1 MRIQQSPCDCYL
13 FRYKSLY
20 LLLYCILSAGIL
32 SAEEVT
38 VTVSGADLHAALGN
52 ALREAV
58 VRAAAE
64 NIDSVTFANNKL
76 KILSKLSEKPEKY
89 TISHTI
95 DTTWNSFGLT
105 FLTCRV
111 KVSIGS
117 IEEDLV
123 RAKISTGYMI
133 KPRIIVLLDERQ
145 GDMILNEKTATFI
158 INKKLVDQGYKVVES
173 EQIREIQA
181 TFAHM
186 SDSALAASAFAS
198 GADLIVRGTVKVSP
212 SVSQNIYDV
221 NFSSVT
227 VQTNAQIVDVSTANI
242 YAVSSRTITRKAMDP
257 FSALQDALTTVADS
271 VVASLSVDLLK
282 YQAHPSYREQRI
294 SLYIRPY
301 RAIDLEA
308 IEHYLRSLPVVRSTN
323 VRYIKDDQAVVGVD
337 IRGSI
342 QAIREALIDM
352 KNPSCV
358 IDQMT
363 FNSMSIYVQSNY
375 SKNASNAPVA
385 SSLEIKQ
392 FEIAPVFPSLIRYY
406 ETHPLAHI
414 SISDTD
420 KSVQKYTIK
429 VFIPEIMTAAVTKKV
444 DVINRTA
451 EKIEKIP
458 LLLDTKKIFKD
469 KNTRKVLALA
479 EIDYIQNNKKEKL
492 TITAPVIIHE
502 PNAID
507 WHQVATIASFVTYRD
522 PDIIKYA
529 TRAVKLI
536 NIEDFNKKDFLNAI
550 AIFLLLKQLKISY
563 IKDTRPLS
571 TLEEIDNV
579 QFPVETINRGGG
591 DCDDLSV
598 LYSALLSSVGIE
610 AAIIVYPEHVLVLFN
625 TGIFEKNR
633 HLLCIEDS
641 MMVMHKGT
649 VWIPVETTM
658 LSESFIEA
666 WHSAARQYMNSKNDN
681 RNIQIIELTEVW
693 NHFPPAP
700 VSGSVTGSF
709 SISETKASIENEI
722 EKINKSTNDFL
733 ETKLELLIGN
743 IAAQG
748 NDSIK
753 AQFLNQAGI
762 IEVRLGK
769 YNAAL
774 KRFYESK
781 SIKNCIGTQ
790 SNIAATQLLCGET
803 KQASAIFDTLFK
815 KTRDVK
821 IGINRAIA
829 LFSQAN
835 TKEKTDVFINAMK
848 DVSKLLNDQTLLNSY
863 FGVLLTDVSLE
874 KGSIENSSVSEQI
887 NMARLKELIRAHVMD
902 SKPVYIT
909 GTTSETS
916 TGSKLSGTTTEASTG
931 SLATDE
937 KQVASEAGGI
947 KSADPMTTITLR
959 ELMIWFE

>member
-1 MRIQQSPCDCYL
+1 MRIQQSASDCYK
-13 FRYKSLY
+13 FRLNNLI
-20 LLLYCILSAGIL
+20 LLLCCVLFTSIL

-38 VTVSGADLHAALGN
+38 VTASGADQNAALRN

-58 VRAAAE
+58 VRVAAE
-64 NIDSVTFANNKL
+64 NIDSVTFATNKP
-76 KILSKLSEKPEKY
+76 KILSKLSEKPQQY
-89 TISHTI
+89 VTSHTT
-95 DTTWNSFGLT
+95 DTIWSTFGLT
-105 FLTCRV
+105 FITCTV
-111 KVSIGS
+111 NVSIGN
-117 IEEDLV
+117 IEDDLV

-133 KPRIIVLLDERQ
+133 KPRIIVLLEEQQ
-145 GDMILNEKTATFI
+145 GNTILNEKTATFI
-158 INKKLVDQGYKVVES
+158 INKKLVDQGFKVIES
-173 EQIREIQA
+173 EQAREIQA
-181 TFAHM
+181 TYTDM
-186 SDSALAASAFAS
+186 SDSALAASSFAS
-198 GADLIVRGTVKVSP
+198 GADLIVRGILKASP
-212 SVSQNIYDV
+212 SVSTTIYDV

-227 VQTNAQIVDVSTANI
+227 VQANAQIVEASTAAI
-242 YAVSSRTITRKAMDP
+242 YAASSRTITRKAMDP
-257 FSALQDALTTVADS
+257 FSALQVALKTGADTI
-271 VVASLSVDLLK
+271 ASSLLVDLLK
-282 YQAHPSYREQRI
+282 FQTHPSYREQRI
-294 SLYIRPY
+294 SLCIRNCGTG
-301 RAIDLEA
+301 DLEV
-308 IEHYLRSLPVVRSTN
+308 IEHYLKSHSSVRSTK
-323 VRYIKDDQAVVGVD
+323 VRYIKDGLAVVDAD
-337 IRGSI
+337 IRGSM
-342 QAIREALIDM
+342 QTIRETFADM
-352 KNPSCV
+352 KEPACV

-363 FNSMSIYVQSNY
+363 FNSLSIHIQNKSDQPTSNIQIF
-375 SKNASNAPVA
+375 SP
-385 SSLEIKQ
+385 LEIKQ
-392 FEIAPVFPSLIRYY
+392 FTIAPIFPSLIRHY
-406 ETHPLAHI
+406 ESHPLTHI
-414 SISDTD
+414 SISD
-420 KSVQKYTIK
+420 SNNSIQKYTLK
-429 VFIPEIMTAAVTKKV
+429 VVIPEIMTAPVTRNI
-444 DVINRTA
+444 DVVNRTG
-451 EKIEKIP
+451 EQIQKIP
-458 LLLDTKKIFKD
+458 LPLDIKRVFEN
-469 KNTRKVLALA
+469 KNTRQVLAQA
-479 EIDYIQNNKKEKL
+479 TIDYVQNKKNENL
-492 TITAPVIIHE
+492 TVTTPVIIHE
-502 PNAID
+502 TNAMD
-507 WHQVATIASFVTYRD
+507 WHQPATIASFVTYRN
-522 PDIIKYA
+522 PDIISFATKIVQLADIVDTYKY
-529 TRAVKLI
+529 
-536 NIEDFNKKDFLNAI
+536 DFFNGI
-550 AIFLLLKQLKISY
+550 AIFQLLKQLKISY
-563 IKDTRPLS
+563 LKDPRPLS
-571 TLEEIDNV
+571 TLMQIDRV
-579 QFPVETINRGGG
+579 QFPVETINRRGG

-598 LYSALLSSVGIE
+598 LYAALLSAVGIE
-610 AAIIVYPEHVLVLFN
+610 TAIIVYPEHVQVLFN
-625 TGIFEKNR
+625 TGIFEKNK
-633 HLLCIEDS
+633 HLLGIEDS
-641 MMVMHKGT
+641 MIVMHKGT

-658 LSESFIEA
+658 PAVGFIEA
-666 WHSAARQYMNSKNDN
+666 WHSASQQYRNSKYDN

-722 EKINKSTNDFL
+722 EKINKSTIDFL

-743 IAAQG
+743 VAAQG

-753 AQFLNQAGI
+753 VQFLNQAGI

-781 SIKNCIGTQ
+781 SIKNSIGTQ

-848 DVSKLLNDQTLLNSY
+848 DVSTLLNDQTLLNSY

-887 NMARLKELIRAHVMD
+887 NMARLKELLWAHVID
-902 SKPVYIT
+902 CKQIYIT